1 MKNQFKNIITAVLA
15 FTVAVSAAACTGADT
30 STVSSETASEAAAA
44 VIKVGANI
52 TPHAEILEQAKPIL
66 AEKGITL
73 EIVQLE
79 DSVTPNTGVIEG
91 SLDANYFQHVPYLE
105 QFNSEN
111 GSDLVSIGAIHYEP
125 FGIYAGKTNDLS
137 KLEDGAVVAVPN
149 NVTNEARALLLLDD
163 LGYIKLDPN
172 AGIAATPA
180 DITDNPKN
188 ISFKEVEAA
197 QVPNVLQDVDYA
209 IINSNYAIEAG
220 INPVKDSLG
229 IEGSAS
235 AYGNVLVVKEGSE
248 NEPKILALKAALESQ
263 QVVDF
268 INEKYD
274 GAVVSVVEN
283 PTDGYSADIDY
294 GKLKGETI
302 TVAASPTPHAEILA
316 VVADILKE
324 KDITVDIKEY
334 TDYVQPNNVVDSGEI
349 DANYFQHIP
358 YLDDF
363 NAENGTKLVSVSTIH
378 VEPLGLYGGKQ
389 STTDALK

>member
-52 TPHAEILEQAKPIL
+52 TPHSEILEQAKPIL

-149 NVTNEARALLLLDD
+149 NVTNEARALLLLAQEGIIS
-163 LGYIKLDPN
+163 LKEEAGVN
-172 AGIAATPA
+172 ATVE

-188 ISFKEVEAA
+188 IEFKELAPEQLVSAL
-197 QVPNVLQDVDYA
+197 PDVDIA
-209 IINSNYAIEAG
+209 VINGNYAIEGGLHVSQALAVEANDG
-220 INPVKDSLG
+220 V
-229 IEGSAS
+229 A
-235 AYGNVLVVKEGSE
+235 AVTYGNIIATSPDKADDESLKTLVEVLQSDEIS
-248 NEPKILALKAALESQ
+248 S
-263 QVVDF
+263 F
-268 INEKYD
+268 IRDKYD
-274 GAVVSVVEN
+274 GAVV
-283 PTDGYSADIDY
+283 
-294 GKLKGETI
+294 
-302 TVAASPTPHAEILA
+302 
-316 VVADILKE
+316 
-324 KDITVDIKEY
+324 
-334 TDYVQPNNVVDSGEI
+334 
-349 DANYFQHIP
+349 
-358 YLDDF
+358 
-363 NAENGTKLVSVSTIH
+363 
-378 VEPLGLYGGKQ
+378 PLN
-389 STTDALK
+389 